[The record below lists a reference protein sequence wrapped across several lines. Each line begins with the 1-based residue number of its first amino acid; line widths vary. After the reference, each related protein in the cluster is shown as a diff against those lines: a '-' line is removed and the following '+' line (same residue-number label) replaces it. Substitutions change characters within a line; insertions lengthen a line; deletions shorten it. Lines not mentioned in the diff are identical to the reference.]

1 MDDSAGQSARSE
13 YERRRNAREARLR
26 KRFGRLAPAA
36 GLIGGEPA
44 SERAWRRGAEGEV
57 RTAGRLAKHLRERGV
72 TVLHDRRVPGRRAN
86 IDHLAVGPGGI
97 TVIDT
102 KNYTGKVA
110 VRKGRL
116 WVNGRDRTKL
126 IDGVLGQ
133 TEVLRSALAGSAYA
147 RVSIEA
153 ALAWSNHEALPLLR
167 ALSAKG
173 VLIDGT
179 RRVAKLASRPGPL
192 SVAEA
197 DQLAALLGKKLPP
210 A

>member
-1 MDDSAGQSARSE
+1 M
-13 YERRRNAREARLR
+13 
-26 KRFGRLAPAA
+26 
-36 GLIGGEPA
+36 
-44 SERAWRRGAEGEV
+44 
-57 RTAGRLAKHLRERGV
+57 

-97 TVIDT
+97 TVIDS

-110 VRKGRL
+110 VRKSRL

-133 TEVLRSALAGSAYA
+133 VEVVRSALAGSTYTG
-147 RVSIEA
+147 VSIEA

-167 ALSAKG
+167 ALRLKG

-197 DQLAALLGKKLPP
+197 DQLAALLGERLPP